1 MVDILLMNATF
12 GPSFLG
18 YELITADY
26 IYDKAE
32 GAEGGE
38 GGEGGEGTT
47 LNKYVVGAGMMC

>member
-38 GGEGGEGTT
+38 GTT

>member
-38 GGEGGEGTT
+38 GGEGTT